1 MTGSRQFPRR
11 SSAPAYV
18 LRGRDFPSLADSA
31 LIKETRRGVR
41 DRNLNGAAMARD
53 SLFKKVADDSVLLKF
68 APIEF

>member
-53 SLFKKVADDSVLLKF
+53 SPFKKVADDSVLLKF